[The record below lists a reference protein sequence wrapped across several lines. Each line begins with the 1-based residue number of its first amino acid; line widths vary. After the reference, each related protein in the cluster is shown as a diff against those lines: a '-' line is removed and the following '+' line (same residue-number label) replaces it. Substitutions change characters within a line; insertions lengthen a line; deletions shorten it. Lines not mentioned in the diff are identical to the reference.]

1 MSKVYGSRIKVKK
14 IIENKS
20 PLKPDGEY
28 KNKVEIV
35 DLGLDIKSE
44 HLKVGQQLL
53 LTEGAGY
60 DVGEFTYIVES
71 HIIEIL

>member
-1 MSKVYGSRIKVKK
+1 MSKVYGTRIKVKK

-20 PLKPDGEY
+20 PLKPEGEY
-28 KNKVEIV
+28 KNKVEVI
-35 DLGLDIKSE
+35 DLGLDIKNE
-44 HLKVGQQLL
+44 HLQVGQHLL

-60 DVGEFTYIVES
+60 DVDEFTYIVEA